1 MSASVIGPVP
11 HGRDP
16 EEYDRQRRRV
26 LWSIPSGLYVV
37 GSHGHVDGAERW
49 NLMTANQVVQVST
62 APKMVAVG
70 VDALALTC
78 ALVRDGGAFAVS
90 FVDREDRA
98 LVRRFVKPGSDVSM
112 GGDGRPAQLGGEPV
126 IVAASGA
133 PILAAAPAW
142 IDCALRHEVE
152 LGSHVLFVGE
162 VLDVGG
168 RTDDADVRPVLR
180 TEDTRMNYGG

>member
-1 MSASVIGPVP
+1 MSAPVVGPVP
-11 HGRDP
+11 DGRDP
-16 EEYDRQRRRV
+16 EDYDRQRRRV
-26 LWSIPSGLYVV
+26 LWSLPSGLFVI
-37 GSHGHVDGAERW
+37 GSHGRLEGTERW

-78 ALVRDGGAFAVS
+78 ALIRAGGAFAVS

-98 LVRRFVKPGSDVSM
+98 LVRRFVKPVTEVRM
-112 GGDGRPAQLGGEPV
+112 GADGRPEQLGGEAV
-126 IVAASGA
+126 ILAAGGA

-168 RTDDADVRPVLR
+168 RRDDGDAAPVLR
-180 TEDTRMNYGG
+180 MEDTRMNYGG